1 MSTSSCP
8 HVEFL
13 RSLPCCEYLRI
24 SGLAECQRRRPK
36 VLIRWLQDDLFP
48 TVVGDPRTA
57 GDIAVRIRA
66 TWHPRPDDLVV
77 HFESFFWKPS
87 GNQAAPN
94 GDWPGVWE
102 TIARGM
108 EICAPPDTPIDDRV
122 MVTIRRS
129 NTCPHS

>member
-36 VLIRWLQDDLFP
+36 VLIRWFIP
-48 TVVGDPRTA
+48 HRRRGPPHRR
-57 GDIAVRIRA
+57 GHRREN
-66 TWHPRPDDLVV
+66 PGDLVV
-77 HFESFFWKPS
+77 HFESFFCKP
-87 GNQAAPN
+87 AAPN
-94 GDWPGVWE
+94 GDWSGVWE

-129 NTCPHS
+129 NTCPHSYYW